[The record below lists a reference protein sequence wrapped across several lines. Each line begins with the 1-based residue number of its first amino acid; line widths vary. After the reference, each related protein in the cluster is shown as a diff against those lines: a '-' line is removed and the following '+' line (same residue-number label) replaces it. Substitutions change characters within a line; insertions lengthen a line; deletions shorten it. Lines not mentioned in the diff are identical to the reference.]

1 MHHEKSCGALVLRR
15 DEENG
20 KPYIL
25 MIRHKNGGHR
35 SFPKGHMERGE
46 TEYMTAIREV
56 YEETAVQIRIL
67 TDFRQTVHYNPMPG
81 VRKEVVYFLTETA
94 QTEIRPRAGEI
105 AQVEWVPLEQAEI
118 SLTHENDK
126 TVFRAAME
134 LLEKNGFPLSRES
147 TKA

>member
-1 MHHEKSCGALVLRR
+1 MRR

-94 QTEIRPRAGEI
+94 QKEIRPRAGEI
-105 AQVEWVPLEQAEI
+105 AQVEWVPLEQAEG

-134 LLEKNGFPLSRES
+134 LIQKNGFPLSQES